1 MYSNNQLRRAFR
13 ATAATGLLLLSA
25 TAIAQPGTL
34 DPTFAFG
41 SVSTNQSFMATVLQG
56 DGKIV
61 AAGRSLN
68 GTNDDF
74 AVVRCNPDGSLDA
87 AFGSYGV
94 VRTDF
99 GGADDVAAAV
109 AIQSDGKIVAAGTA
123 VVKGKNV
130 FAAARYRSDG
140 SVDTTFGSKGKVTV
154 SLGTS
159 TAAAFAMALQIDG
172 KIVLAGYA
180 DGKNGLEFALV
191 RLTSSGAVDTSFG
204 SRGSVLTD
212 FGGKDDVANAV
223 AIQPDGKILA
233 AGYAFV
239 RGGYDFGVAR
249 YNANGT
255 LDSTFGYRGQVTTDF
270 HGYSDAAMALALQQ
284 DGKVVVG
291 GHAWVNG
298 DDFGLVRY
306 LSNGTLDWTFG
317 SGGLVTT
324 DVSGSTD
331 SIKALAIQ
339 IDGRIVA
346 AGTSHRLSDDVSLAR
361 YNADGSL
368 DLAFG
373 SNGAVMT
380 DFPGYDDDGEAVV
393 LQPDGKILVAGS
405 RGNVFGRS
413 FALVRYLG
421 Q

>member
-1 MYSNNQLRRAFR
+1 
-13 ATAATGLLLLSA
+13 
-25 TAIAQPGTL
+25 
-34 DPTFAFG
+34 
-41 SVSTNQSFMATVLQG
+41 
-56 DGKIV
+56 
-61 AAGRSLN
+61 
-68 GTNDDF
+68 
-74 AVVRCNPDGSLDA
+74 
-87 AFGSYGV
+87 
-94 VRTDF
+94 
-99 GGADDVAAAV
+99 
-109 AIQSDGKIVAAGTA
+109 
-123 VVKGKNV
+123 
-130 FAAARYRSDG
+130 
-140 SVDTTFGSKGKVTV
+140 
-154 SLGTS
+154 
-159 TAAAFAMALQIDG
+159 
-172 KIVLAGYA
+172 
-180 DGKNGLEFALV
+180 
-191 RLTSSGAVDTSFG
+191 
-204 SRGSVLTD
+204 
-212 FGGKDDVANAV
+212 
-223 AIQPDGKILA
+223 
-233 AGYAFV
+233 
-239 RGGYDFGVAR
+239 
-249 YNANGT
+249 
-255 LDSTFGYRGQVTTDF
+255 
-270 HGYSDAAMALALQQ
+270 MALALQQ